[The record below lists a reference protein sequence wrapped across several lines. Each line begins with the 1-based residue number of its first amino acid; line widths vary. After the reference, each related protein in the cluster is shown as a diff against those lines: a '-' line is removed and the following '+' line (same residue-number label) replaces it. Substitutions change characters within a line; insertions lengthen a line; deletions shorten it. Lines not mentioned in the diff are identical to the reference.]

1 MKQKCMK
8 RSMVWAVGICLS
20 GCVYMGGKN
29 VSEEDSRPAR
39 AISGM
44 LNPISPPGL
53 YIADPEVR
61 QMPDGRIY
69 LYGSRDEPGKT
80 WCSNSYHVLSASD
93 LVHWKVDQFS
103 FATQGVGKQT
113 DYTDRVL
120 YAPDCIYHNGK
131 YYLYY
136 CLEGGGDDEG
146 VAVGDSPYGPF
157 KDGKIIRGA
166 KGIDPSVFVDDD
178 GQAYLFWGQGYAKGA
193 KLSKDMLSLEGEI
206 HDSLLT
212 YETHAFNEA
221 SSVRKRNGI
230 YYYIYGGH
238 QRHGESNCATLNYAT
253 ATSPFGPYTY
263 RGVIIDNWKSNK
275 AVVNNHGSIIEVNG
289 QWYIFYHRPTHGWAN
304 MRKAC
309 VEPIRFN
316 PDGSIQEVEMTTQGA
331 GGLID
336 PLLRM
341 DAARTCEMSGNL
353 MIIVRRPEH
362 DIPVEYLSEIKNGD
376 YAYWKYFDFTG
387 SKADHFVC
395 KTWGKNADAMIEIH
409 LDAPNGELIG
419 CCELDAMEGE
429 VAYEIHET
437 SVKPVTGRHA
447 VVLVFKSREK
457 EESQQALMN
466 LEWFMFEN
474 RVK

>member
-1 MKQKCMK
+1 M
-8 RSMVWAVGICLS
+8 
-20 GCVYMGGKN
+20 
-29 VSEEDSRPAR
+29 SEEDSRPAQV
-39 AISGM
+39 ISGM

-80 WCSNSYHVLSASD
+80 WCSNSYHVLSTSD
-93 LVHWKVDQFS
+93 LVHWEVDQFS

-275 AVVNNHGSIIEVNG
+275 AVVNNHGSIIEING

-353 MIIVRRPEH
+353 MITVRRPEH

-376 YAYWKYFDFTG
+376 YAYWKYFDFTE

-395 KTWGKNADAMIEIH
+395 KTWGKNAAARLEIH
-409 LDAPNGELIG
+409 LDAPDGELIG

-457 EESQQALMN
+457 EESQQVLMN
-466 LEWFMFEN
+466 LEWFMLEN
-474 RVK
+474 RVKCRAPKRVFFNFYFGLFWEVRL